1 MSFEPITPSS
11 AGRAGKIA
19 LLVLPFLAGFLCMLL
34 SFVPFSRIFGVEIA
48 PAFGLIAVYYW
59 AVQRPDVFPPYGVFA
74 IGLFYDLLSAG
85 PLGLWALVY
94 LIIFGLVVSQ
104 RQLMIGRTFSLF
116 WLGFLV
122 SSVIAGFL
130 GWVLAS
136 LYFGQVLS
144 PAPVL
149 VQMAATVALFP
160 LFAKLFEQLLQR
172 LLVQG

>member
-1 MSFEPITPSS
+1 MSFEPIGHTP
-11 AGRAGKIA
+11 AARAGKIA
-19 LLVLPFLAGFLCMLL
+19 LLVLPFLAGFACMLL
-34 SFVPFSRIFGVEIA
+34 SFVPFSRILGAEFS

-94 LIIFGLVVSQ
+94 LIVYGLTTAQ
-104 RQLMIGRTFSLF
+104 RQLIIGRTFGLF
-116 WLGFLV
+116 WLGFFF
-122 SSVIAGFL
+122 SAVIAGFL

-136 LYFGQVLS
+136 LYFGLFLS
-144 PAPVL
+144 PGPVL
-149 VQMAATVALFP
+149 IQMAASVTLFP
-160 LFAKLFEQLLQR
+160 LFAKLFEQLLQW